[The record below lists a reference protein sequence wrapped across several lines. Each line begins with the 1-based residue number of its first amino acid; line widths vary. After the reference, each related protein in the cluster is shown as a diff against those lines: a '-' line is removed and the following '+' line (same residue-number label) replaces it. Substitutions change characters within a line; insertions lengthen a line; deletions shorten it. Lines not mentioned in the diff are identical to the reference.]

1 LAPRKTKTK
10 KRRKRVAGRR
20 RPRSKRKGV
29 RREAHVN
36 ALIAI
41 LMFLYML
48 RLMDEK
54 TFKRIQKDLAPK
66 RRTTRRRR
74 PRS

>member
-1 LAPRKTKTK
+1 MARKTKAK
-10 KRRKRVAGRR
+10 KRRTRTAGRR
-20 RPRSKRKGV
+20 RPRGKRKAV
-29 RREAHVN
+29 PRETHFN
-36 ALIAI
+36 ALLVV

-54 TFKRIQKDLAPK
+54 TFKRIQKDLTPK
-66 RRTTRRRR
+66 KRRR